1 MTIYERIKTMTKE
14 EMRDFC
20 YWIYLMGNSDGNYYF
35 CDSPSG
41 YFGGYFL
48 DLESAEIMPN
58 DDTGDLQIL
67 LDEAREKN
75 KKDSQSY
82 NI

>member
-1 MTIYERIKTMTKE
+1 MTVYERIKTMTEE

-20 YWIYLMGNSDGNYYF
+20 YWIYLMGNTDGEYLC

-48 DLESAEIMPN
+48 GLDSTEIMPN
-58 DDTGDLQIL
+58 DDTGDLQKIL
-67 LDEAREKN
+67 SEARERN
-75 KKDSQSY
+75 KADSQKRV
-82 NI
+82 